1 MRFKNNKIV
10 CIILVMLIFFSGFFS
25 ESVPVDNS
33 FACAPIEK
41 TNSCIQSAYMPTI
54 EAQICTSEMLGVQNT
69 SYIQQLT
76 SRCIALKWGLRTSFS
91 SLCPDTFQLQ
101 KSKFFIGLET
111 STVCSLYVDELIIN
125 YIHSSDGKKRI

>member
-10 CIILVMLIFFSGFFS
+10 CIILVMLIFFSGFFI

-41 TNSCIQSAYMPTI
+41 TNSCIQSVYMPTI
-54 EAQICTSEMLGVQNT
+54 EAQVCTSEMLGVQNT
-69 SYIQQLT
+69 SYMQQLT
-76 SRCIALKWGLRTSFS
+76 SRCIALKWGLRTSLS

>member
-1 MRFKNNKIV
+1 MAMIV
-10 CIILVMLIFFSGFFS
+10 FLSGFFI
-25 ESVPVDNS
+25 ESVPEDNS
-33 FACAPIEK
+33 FAFATIEK
-41 TNSCIQSAYMPTI
+41 KNSCIQSAYMPTI

-76 SRCIALKWGLRTSFS
+76 TRCIVLKWGLRTSLS

-101 KSKFFIGLET
+101 KSKFFMGLET
-111 STVCSLYVDELIIN
+111 STVCSWYVDELIIN